1 MEIFFDFGSDL
12 KHKLLVG
19 NNKLTDE
26 YYINVQEV
34 YTFVIGTCYVIKS
47 NVPIPPPVF
56 LKITLEFNDTMN
68 EVDLPKVNLPTQ
80 FCNLQG
86 SRALAFLLWATLQGG
101 GSTGGGRACRE
112 QCLRWMGVG
121 MGGQP
126 VFRGENT

>member
-34 YTFVIGTCYVIKS
+34 YTFVMGTCYVIKS
-47 NVPIPPPVF
+47 NVPMPPPVF

-86 SRALAFLLWATLQGG
+86 SRALP
-101 GSTGGGRACRE
+101 
-112 QCLRWMGVG
+112 QCVELKLRWRFHVHTITRHKIY
-121 MGGQP
+121 
-126 VFRGENT
+126 F

>member
-47 NVPIPPPVF
+47 NVPMPPPVF

-80 FCNLQG
+80 FCNLQS
-86 SRALAFLLWATLQGG
+86 SRALPSSCGLPCRVEGPQGAMPALDG
-101 GSTGGGRACRE
+101 GWGWGDS
-112 QCLRWMGVG
+112 LSL
-121 MGGQP
+121 
-126 VFRGENT
+126 GEKALKNQTF